1 MNPSCR
7 FYLLK
12 LLILLTVAPLMWG
25 TEVSAQGVGA
35 CEERVVE
42 VFAQSQSAGRDVVPV
57 SGQNVDVLNPMARD
71 RREFEAKKAAFEKY
85 VEEEG
90 LMFADPV
97 FAMIVWEVTK
107 DANHKDIVS
116 NFNFRNTYAERI
128 LEKLRD
134 EYLYYAL
141 KNRDGDDTLILDHLG
156 ENAKPMDLEELNDKI
171 EAMTF
176 YLSDGEL
183 YGLTLDK
190 IKYQAQLINDAY
202 NDPEKKRALIGLINE
217 ALEQN
222 YSGKI
227 AKTTA
232 IVRTTRAYNRAMSI
246 FGQRSTGKSLAVHLG
261 ATAVVSIGLTALGFA
276 NPGLVSQFTAWLTG
290 PMVVRPDLFAAMGG
304 STFLF
309 LSSVPS
315 WLPAVVRRSWRRRI
329 QGAIK
334 AEENLIAGDPNEV
347 RSLSDFQRQI
357 DFATDLKLFNQ
368 SIDSLLSYKPEDL
381 QSGQSSLNFMKALNE
396 FQTASY
402 EVSNDIRFSH
412 LFHVNQDISD
422 GQSVVSRVI
431 AAGSVDRES
440 REKLN
445 GFISR
450 FTYRLNLMV
459 SGAAESTPDTQVI
472 SELKLKLE
480 GLLSHVE
487 GLKQE
492 NPYNISLTSLSEQVQ
507 KMVESL
513 DEYHE
518 IYANVFNLG
527 TQLLGRIKGLLEGD
541 MSNGRD
547 ILEQSDAISEEANR
561 LDNAN

>member
-25 TEVSAQGVGA
+25 TEVSAQDVGL

-42 VFAQSQSAGRDVVPV
+42 IFTQSQSAGREVVPV

-107 DANHKDIVS
+107 DADHKEIVR

-128 LEKLRD
+128 LEKLREQYWFYWIGHGNPTPAD
-134 EYLYYAL
+134 IIEFHGR
-141 KNRDGDDTLILDHLG
+141 NPRTDTLDETNERLK
-156 ENAKPMDLEELNDKI
+156 AT
-171 EAMTF
+171 TF
-176 YLSDGEL
+176 YLSDHEI

-190 IKYQAQLINDAY
+190 IEYQARLINEAY

-276 NPGLVSQFTAWLTG
+276 NPGLVSQFTAWLTS

-315 WLPAVVRRSWRRRI
+315 WLPAVVRRTWRKRTKL
-329 QGAIK
+329 AIK

-347 RSLSDFQRQI
+347 RSLRDFQRQI

-368 SIDSLLSYKPEDL
+368 SIDSLLSYEPEDL

-459 SGAAESTPDTQVI
+459 SGVTESTPDTQVI
-472 SELKLKLE
+472 GELKSKLK

-487 GLKQE
+487 GLRQE
-492 NPYNISLTSLSEQVQ
+492 NPDNVSLVSLSEQVQ

-513 DEYHE
+513 EEYHE
-518 IYANVFNLG
+518 IYANVFSLG

-561 LDNAN
+561 LDNPN